1 MDTLR
6 DLNHHPDTF
15 SPDHLQCQRIARPA
29 LLHPKQGKRRKALM
43 LEISIHSLP
52 APPPSHLTGYRQGAG
67 NNSGREISGNQQI
80 LLERHTA
87 DPVVQRFQEAWRVI
101 DETKSSGHCE
111 LQDKPLLTAGV
122 GKWWWGRPITLPLLC
137 SWARPGLPP
146 FTAPSFTS
154 IHHFIICPN
163 ELEVDGKERA
173 LWMTNKDIV
182 FSLSPMCGISS
193 SLFHL

>member
-67 NNSGREISGNQQI
+67 NNSGREISGNHQI

-122 GKWWWGRPITLPLLC
+122 GKWWWGPITSPC
-137 SWARPGLPP
+137 SALGQDQACLHLMPP
-146 FTAPSFTS
+146 HSPSP
-154 IHHFIICPN
+154 IHHFICPMN
-163 ELEVDGKERA
+163 
-173 LWMTNKDIV
+173 
-182 FSLSPMCGISS
+182 
-193 SLFHL
+193 

>member
-67 NNSGREISGNQQI
+67 NNSGREISGNHQI
-80 LLERHTA
+80 LLERHT
-87 DPVVQRFQEAWRVI
+87 PILLSSVS
-101 DETKSSGHCE
+101 TKRGVS
-111 LQDKPLLTAGV
+111 LTRRRARGIV
-122 GKWWWGRPITLPLLC
+122 NWKISLC
-137 SWARPGLPP
+137 SRPGLGNGGG
-146 FTAPSFTS
+146 APSPS
-154 IHHFIICPN
+154 PCS
-163 ELEVDGKERA
+163 A
-173 LWMTNKDIV
+173 LGQDQAC
-182 FSLSPMCGISS
+182 LHLLPPHSPPYTTLLYALMN
-193 SLFHL
+193 